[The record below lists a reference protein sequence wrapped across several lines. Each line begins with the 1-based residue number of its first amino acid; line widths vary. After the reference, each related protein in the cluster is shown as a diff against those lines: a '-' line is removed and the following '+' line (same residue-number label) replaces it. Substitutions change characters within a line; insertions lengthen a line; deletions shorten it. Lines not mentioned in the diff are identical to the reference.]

1 MARPGRYE
9 RLDGTQRRVSIRD
22 VSTVANVAMSSVSR
36 VLSDHPDVSPKLR
49 ARVLEAVAELGYEPD
64 YLAQSLRRGA
74 TLSVGFVMADIS
86 NPLMAEIASGA
97 EAAFQ
102 AAGYSMVLMNAHNE
116 LDLEASHIRFLS
128 TRRVDG
134 MLLSLSSESA
144 RSTQRLLTRLEVP
157 YVLIER
163 KLPPRFHAPSVVSDH
178 RSGIRTAVSDLID
191 RGHRRVGLLTGSL
204 DIRSGRERLAGMR
217 EALEIRGLDADNG
230 IAVSCGLS
238 PANGERATED
248 LLDLV
253 NPPTAIIAGGNQ
265 LLVGTLRA
273 LAKRNLK
280 VGPDI
285 ALIAVDQ
292 VPITEFYSPPIAV
305 VARNTTGLGRAAA
318 DLLLRR
324 IKGDMSDG
332 TVVLPTTFVWRPS
345 CSPPPARPFNLTANG
360 ELIPTI

>member
-1 MARPGRYE
+1 
-9 RLDGTQRRVSIRD
+9 
-22 VSTVANVAMSSVSR
+22 MSSVSR

-49 ARVLEAVAELGYEPD
+49 ARVLEAVVQLGYEPD

-97 EAAFQ
+97 EAVFQ
-102 AAGYSMVLMNAHNE
+102 EAGYSMVLMNAHNE
-116 LDLEASHIRFLS
+116 ERLESSHIRFLT

-134 MLLSLSSESA
+134 MLLSLSSESS
-144 RSTQRLLTRLEVP
+144 RPTQRLLTRLDVP

-163 KLPPRFHAPSVVSDH
+163 ELPPRFQAPSVVSDH
-178 RSGIRTAVSDLID
+178 RSGIRTAVSELIEL
-191 RGHRRVGLLTGSL
+191 GHRRFGLLTGSL

-217 EALEIRGLDADNG
+217 EALEIHGLDAGDG
-230 IAVSCGLS
+230 IAVSIGLS

-248 LLDLV
+248 LLDLPT
-253 NPPTAIIAGGNQ
+253 PPTAIIAGGNQ

-280 VGPDI
+280 VGEDI
-285 ALIAVDQ
+285 ALVAVDE
-292 VPITEFYSPPIAV
+292 VPITEFHSPPIAV
-305 VARNTTGLGRAAA
+305 VARDSTGLGRAAA
-318 DLLLRR
+318 ELLLQRMR
-324 IKGDMSDG
+324 GEPSAG

-345 CSPPPARPFNLTANG
+345 CSPPRVQPVT
-360 ELIPTI
+360 